1 MKRVPLIIHIPGY
14 EDGEEIDTYGG
25 QIDIMPTTLHLLGID
40 TRSYALMGQDL
51 LSHEKNETIVF
62 RNGNVITPE
71 YTIIFENIYNTK
83 TGELIPKADTLSNN
97 RAKVLSKEA
106 KEQLRISDMIL
117 ETDLLSYYTPP
128 DLE

>member
-1 MKRVPLIIHIPGY
+1 MKRVPLIIHIPGS

>member
-1 MKRVPLIIHIPGY
+1 
-14 EDGEEIDTYGG
+14 
-25 QIDIMPTTLHLLGID
+25 
-40 TRSYALMGQDL
+40 MGQDL

-83 TGELIPKADTLSNN
+83 TEELIPKADTLSNN

>member
-1 MKRVPLIIHIPGY
+1 
-14 EDGEEIDTYGG
+14 
-25 QIDIMPTTLHLLGID
+25 
-40 TRSYALMGQDL
+40 MGQDL

-83 TGELIPKADTLSNN
+83 TGELIPNADTLSYN
-97 RAKVLSKEA
+97 RAQMLSQDA

-117 ETDLLSYYTPP
+117 ETDLLSYYTLPG
-128 DLE
+128 LE